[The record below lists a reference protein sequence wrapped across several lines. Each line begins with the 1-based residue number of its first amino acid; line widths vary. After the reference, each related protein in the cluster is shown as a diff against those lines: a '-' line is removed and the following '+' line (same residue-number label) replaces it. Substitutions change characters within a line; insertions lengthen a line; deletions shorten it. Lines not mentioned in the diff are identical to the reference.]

1 LTASFALVAAE
12 FPRSVATTF
21 ATLETFFGLGL
32 IVGPTLGGL
41 LYQYG
46 GYMAPF
52 TVLGTLLFA
61 ASLLTYA
68 ILPGCEYA
76 DIPTEGGLLKALRI
90 PSVLLASYSVLAAA
104 VSIGFLSATL
114 EPHLRQF
121 SLEPVPRGSEH
132 FWLHLV
138 FSSLDQYHSFL

>member
-1 LTASFALVAAE
+1 VSGS
-12 FPRSVATTF
+12 PYSVLSLRGLLQMPSILSLNSVWLIF
-21 ATLETFFGLGL
+21 RFVQATLETFFGLGL

-76 DIPTEGGLLKALRI
+76 DIPTEG
-90 PSVLLASYSVLAAA
+90 SLADN
-104 VSIGFLSATL
+104 
-114 EPHLRQF
+114 
-121 SLEPVPRGSEH
+121 SLPVQQMA
-132 FWLHLV
+132 F
-138 FSSLDQYHSFL
+138 